1 MVSEEIRNLMEILGY
16 QELSKL
22 PTMKSLR
29 QHFRKL
35 AVERHPDKG
44 GTNEKF
50 KELYKAYDTLGN
62 IIASQTTEEEEDT
75 EEIEARR
82 MFREENW
89 EEINSASITVRV
101 KSSDGEAWEQVLKEN
116 FGEPKKNSLIE
127 SENKGERY
135 NTVFLMKENN
145 AK

>member
-50 KELYKAYDTLGN
+50 KELYKAYETLGN
-62 IIASQTTEEEEDT
+62 ITPSK
-75 EEIEARR
+75 
-82 MFREENW
+82 
-89 EEINSASITVRV
+89 V
-101 KSSDGEAWEQVLKEN
+101 EQKVL
-116 FGEPKKNSLIE
+116 S
-127 SENKGERY
+127 
-135 NTVFLMKENN
+135 FLYEVPN
-145 AK
+145 